1 MHNVILSER
10 TARDIDGIVEKLLR
24 ELGHP
29 QPPLRLEEIR
39 DALSLDR
46 AYFSATNDGVLRE
59 TVHRL
64 KVAGKQILKR
74 PSLLLDVV
82 KKCSLRALW
91 LPDRKRILIDSD
103 IPKPKQRW
111 NEAHEIGHSVIPWH
125 EAMSHGDQQQTLS
138 LVCQQQLEAE
148 ANYAAGRLL
157 FLRDRFRQE
166 FDGGPICLDRLRSV
180 SKAYGNTIT
189 TGLWRLVEGVDLP
202 CFGLVSSHPRHT
214 VPEGQESVRYF
225 IRSPRFAERFGRYHA
240 VSLFNALP
248 QFCRPGR
255 GPIGEDDLLLTDDN
269 GASHVFHFETFFNS
283 YDALTLA
290 THTGVY
296 QPAVAMSSN

>member
-166 FDGGPICLDRLRSV
+166 FDGGPICLDRLRSRENLALNHHYY
-180 SKAYGNTIT
+180 SKGWERCAIR
-189 TGLWRLVEGVDLP
+189 LWRQNDHGI
-202 CFGLVSSHPRHT
+202 F
-214 VPEGQESVRYF
+214 
-225 IRSPRFAERFGRYHA
+225 RFW
-240 VSLFNALP
+240 
-248 QFCRPGR
+248 
-255 GPIGEDDLLLTDDN
+255 
-269 GASHVFHFETFFNS
+269 
-283 YDALTLA
+283 
-290 THTGVY
+290 
-296 QPAVAMSSN
+296 